1 MATLLNDYR
10 RVASLAT
17 VTLPTGHSEAFEK
30 LARGEHLFPALKT
43 HAS

>member
-10 RVASLAT
+10 RVASQPI
-17 VTLPTGHSEAFEK
+17 VTFPTAHSEAFEK